1 MILLFYLLSEVT
13 LFRVKRLKEPVY
25 TQQEAD
31 AAGGLGVYKPPTK
44 PTHIQPVLQ
53 PASSKQN
60 VNVDMEGLSL
70 V

>member
-1 MILLFYLLSEVT
+1 M
-13 LFRVKRLKEPVY
+13 KRLKEPVY

-60 VNVDMEGLSL
+60 VNVDMESLSL
-70 V
+70 S